1 MAIKQFAAASIREA
15 IAVVKAELG
24 PDAVIVSLR
33 SRKDKN
39 GKSIIEVSA
48 SEQRAAPAGESE
60 AAAAPLLG
68 ATPATDY
75 GAIMTELQTIARRLE
90 EIQHALRAPELSDK
104 LRGFAAGID
113 ELQRLTLEAS
123 GRGREGLLHDGPLAN
138 LYEKLRGGGVSEPL
152 AQDVIESAS
161 RRLSSRALSPTIY
174 GLECVAAS
182 LMERVRTIAP
192 LAPGR
197 GQQIHM
203 FVGPTGV
210 GKTTTIAKLA
220 AQQIFEFGRSAA
232 LLTVDTFRVGAVDQL
247 RTYARLLDA
256 PVEVCLGEVE
266 LVEAVRRHADKDVLL
281 VDTAGAN
288 QKDARMM
295 GELAKFQQAGGPMNV
310 HLIVAAT
317 TTETDLLDVAQRYG
331 VLPLSSLVVSK
342 LDEANSFGNVYNL
355 MQWTRLPCS
364 YFTVGQ
370 NVPEDIE
377 PATPERLADLLLN
390 VAAAA

>member
-138 LYEKLRGGGVSEPL
+138 LYEKLRGGGVS
-152 AQDVIESAS
+152 
-161 RRLSSRALSPTIY
+161 
-174 GLECVAAS
+174 
-182 LMERVRTIAP
+182 
-192 LAPGR
+192 
-197 GQQIHM
+197 
-203 FVGPTGV
+203 
-210 GKTTTIAKLA
+210 
-220 AQQIFEFGRSAA
+220 
-232 LLTVDTFRVGAVDQL
+232 
-247 RTYARLLDA
+247 
-256 PVEVCLGEVE
+256 
-266 LVEAVRRHADKDVLL
+266 
-281 VDTAGAN
+281 
-288 QKDARMM
+288 
-295 GELAKFQQAGGPMNV
+295 
-310 HLIVAAT
+310 
-317 TTETDLLDVAQRYG
+317 
-331 VLPLSSLVVSK
+331 
-342 LDEANSFGNVYNL
+342 
-355 MQWTRLPCS
+355 
-364 YFTVGQ
+364 
-370 NVPEDIE
+370 
-377 PATPERLADLLLN
+377 
-390 VAAAA
+390 